1 MALVGEKKKKKKKKK
16 KKHGQYPE
24 YGVVITVYVES
35 SRARSSN
42 KSSKKTKP
50 QYESK
55 TRRGCDRKVQLLA
68 YSLLSHLQL
77 CCKLLYCGKKQA
89 NVVDAA
95 AIAVIELLWRRLK
108 LLLYCNHICS
118 YRS

>member
-1 MALVGEKKKKKKKKK
+1 MALVGEKKKKK
-16 KKHGQYPE
+16 HGQYTE
-24 YGVVITVYVES
+24 NGMVITVYVES

-55 TRRGCDRKVQLLA
+55 TRRGCDRKAQLLA

-95 AIAVIELLWRRLK
+95 AIAVIVLLWRRLK

-118 YRS
+118 YIS